1 MQAAAKTEDF
11 AVVKANKKVLENFHL
26 ASSRTLISSRT
37 PTSSALRPSKEEA
50 MLQVCL
56 LEQNIRVADSIIA
69 GLRSNMTQVIA
80 QFRVVEGKL
89 KELEQQLET
98 EKTRSAE
105 LAEHLESEKRKTA
118 DLTCQNCQLDEMRK
132 ILVDH
137 TKELQQQL
145 KDSEIVHLAH
155 NESHESDF
163 IESSLRKYGGL
174 SIASTL
180 LKALKMIPTLSPPPF
195 WLKTDRM
202 SSSRWLLSKKNWR
215 KSQLLLLILTASVT
229 ISKLATLSVVQLAS
243 ARLARKSSLE
253 NGWNLETT
261 PLRSMGFTTA
271 EAQTPASWLPLK
283 PVSDKES
290 WIDKWI

>member
-1 MQAAAKTEDF
+1 MQAAAKTGDF
-11 AVVKANKKVLENFHL
+11 AVVKANKKVLENFHS

-69 GLRSNMTQVIA
+69 GLRSNMMQVIA

-98 EKTRSAE
+98 EKTRS
-105 LAEHLESEKRKTA
+105 AEHLESEKRKTA

-145 KDSEIVHLAH
+145 KDSEIVYLAH

-202 SSSRWLLSKKNWR
+202 SSSRWLLS
-215 KSQLLLLILTASVT
+215 
-229 ISKLATLSVVQLAS
+229 
-243 ARLARKSSLE
+243 
-253 NGWNLETT
+253 
-261 PLRSMGFTTA
+261 
-271 EAQTPASWLPLK
+271 
-283 PVSDKES
+283 
-290 WIDKWI
+290 